1 MRSRSPP
8 PSGRG
13 SGSGPSRARPD
24 GGDEELVERRSRK
37 RRPAGGCGSNPYPR
51 RIRSD
56 ALPGGR
62 RRFARLAGA
71 AFDGWRFARVGRRDR
86 ILHGP
91 QAVEHGRGNSRA
103 TRRRGVALHF
113 LAGPVGQPGGATHA
127 HPHGQVLPLDLAGG
141 RGMNRRNERRED
153 GASGRL
159 RRSSHR
165 PIRPP
170 QVRAAIPKAART
182 SGSCRGPRGGGRCG
196 RTAIHRPNTIGPMG
210 TAPPGA
216 LVPFTPVDIRGGLV
230 GRGLGRRG
238 EQAPAPAVSKPD
250 EGRLQPEHAARPFER
265 MHGSATRFAL
275 ASGLRGGAV
284 TFHRARASAAWAAPG

>member
-62 RRFARLAGA
+62 RQFARLAGA

-141 RGMNRRNERRED
+141 TGDEQ
-153 GASGRL
+153 A
-159 RRSSHR
+159 
-165 PIRPP
+165 
-170 QVRAAIPKAART
+170 QRAQ
-182 SGSCRGPRGGGRCG
+182 
-196 RTAIHRPNTIGPMG
+196 
-210 TAPPGA
+210 
-216 LVPFTPVDIRGGLV
+216 
-230 GRGLGRRG
+230 GRRRLG
-238 EQAPAPAVSKPD
+238 PPSPVKPSTYQAPAGARSDPQGGPD
-250 EGRLQPEHAARPFER
+250 LRVMPWTAGRRALRPNGHPSPEYHRTDGNGAARSAGPFHPGR
-265 MHGSATRFAL
+265 HPRWPCRPRPRPPRRAGPSA
-275 ASGLRGGAV
+275 GGIEA
-284 TFHRARASAAWAAPG
+284 